1 MSSTS
6 HSDPKFHRKQRL
18 LLRIERFSRER
29 HRLVFLI
36 AGLVLVGASFL
47 GSRLKLQSDVLELI
61 PLGNPKVDTFRDAV
75 RDFGTIDYLM
85 ILLEAGEN
93 EGPDELEDY
102 ADVLAEKLIADD
114 KVEVVEYRFQP
125 DELFLELFFRNAL
138 LFLPYDQ
145 LDEFSDKLTDEA
157 IREQIQSNRLS
168 MSSPTAVDAK
178 EVSGDKGLGLRGDEL
193 APRRSGAVGY
203 GLTSRR
209 GV

>member
-6 HSDPKFHRKQRL
+6 HSDPKFHRKQRVI
-18 LLRIERFSRER
+18 LRIERFSRER
-29 HRLVFLI
+29 YRLVFLV
-36 AGLVLVGASFL
+36 AVVVLVGASFL

-61 PLGNPKVDTFRDAV
+61 PLGNPKVDTFREAV

-145 LDEFSDKLTDEA
+145 LDDA
-157 IREQIQSNRLS
+157 QIA
-168 MSSPTAVDAK
+168 TAA
-178 EVSGDKGLGLRGDEL
+178 
-193 APRRSGAVGY
+193 RS
-203 GLTSRR
+203 LTSPPPTNFIRKSR
-209 GV
+209 APMKNTTAPTNTSAGQLFGSSRIISSAVIRVL